1 MKASSTLLIYSSQIE
16 VAISGDYHPAQPERP
31 PRYDSGGEPAES
43 AYVEDIVATLDNSPI
58 ELDETDTARAE
69 AELMESV

>member
-1 MKASSTLLIYSSQIE
+1 MSPTTDMTI
-16 VAISGDYHPAQPERP
+16 
-31 PRYDSGGEPAES
+31 
-43 AYVEDIVATLDNSPI
+43 ATLDNSPI